1 MQAITANALSQV
13 IVDTKQP
20 TPLFSENGHAIYWLG
35 IPDETAFR
43 CNAYFIKDGD
53 EAIIVDPGNKIFF
66 EFVKK
71 RVAQIMDPKK
81 VMGQILC
88 HQDPDVAASMPD
100 WLQVNPKMKVFS
112 TSRAQVLLLHY
123 GATDYDFYDITAE
136 PEFTFSSGNTLKFIE
151 APFLH
156 FPGAFVTYDVQSRY
170 LFSGDVW
177 AALDI
182 DWTLVVEDFAYHAQK
197 MDLFN
202 VDYMASNLATRG
214 FIKRLKNMQLPI
226 DAILPQHGSIMGK
239 QYVQSA
245 LDYLENLKCGLDII
259 YADLVE

>member
-1 MQAITANALSQV
+1 MQSVTANTFSQV
-13 IVDTKQP
+13 DIDTKQP
-20 TPLFSENGHAIYWLG
+20 TLLFSNNGHEIYWLG

-43 CNAYFIKDGD
+43 CNAYLIKDGD
-53 EAIIVDPGNKIFF
+53 DAIIVDPGNKGFF

-100 WLQVNPKMKVFS
+100 WLQVNAKMKVFS
-112 TSRAQVLLLHY
+112 TPRAQVLLLHY
-123 GATDYDFYDITAE
+123 GAKGYDFYDVSAE

-156 FPGAFVTYDVQSRY
+156 FSGAFVTYDVQSCY
-170 LFSGDVW
+170 LFSGDIW

-182 DWTLVVEDFAYHAQK
+182 DWTLVVKDFAYHAGK
-197 MDLFN
+197 MDLFHL
-202 VDYMASNLATRG
+202 DYMSSNLAARG
-214 FIKRLKNMQLPI
+214 FIKRLQDIQLPI

-239 QYVQSA
+239 RHVQSA
-245 LDYLENLKCGLDII
+245 LDYMKNLRCGTDII